1 MSNTKENKNTMDTIK
16 KPVRFKNH
24 TIESTPTEKFQE
36 LVTVTKGAK
45 KWDIIGR
52 QYISEE
58 KARLAI
64 EKVYSDSLIES
75 GEIKAKK
82 VVINLGLG
90 KEGDSVQKGGG

>member
-24 TIESTPTEKFQE
+24 TIESTPTEKYQE

-52 QYISEE
+52 
-58 KARLAI
+58 
-64 EKVYSDSLIES
+64 
-75 GEIKAKK
+75 
-82 VVINLGLG
+82 
-90 KEGDSVQKGGG
+90 